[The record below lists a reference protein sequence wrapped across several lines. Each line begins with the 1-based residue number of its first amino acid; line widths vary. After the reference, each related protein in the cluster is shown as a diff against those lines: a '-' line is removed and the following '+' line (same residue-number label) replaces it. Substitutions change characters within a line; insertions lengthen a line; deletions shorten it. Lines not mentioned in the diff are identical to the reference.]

1 MDTQRYA
8 EGLIEAALARGEL
21 IPLEGTGEPLPELDR
36 DPAWWIKA
44 FLHREQLPQRRAEL
58 SAIVDA
64 GLASAVGAP
73 TLSEARTALAAVN
86 RTVRAWN
93 AEAPAALRIEERSEI
108 WLLDARTGHPD

>member
-21 IPLEGTGEPLPELDR
+21 VPLEGRGEPLRELDR
-36 DPAWWIKA
+36 DPAWWVKA
-44 FLHREQLPQRRAEL
+44 FLHREQLPERRTEL

-64 GLASAVGAP
+64 GLASAVAAA
-73 TLSEARTALAAVN
+73 TLDEARAKLAAVN

-93 AEAPAALRIEERSEI
+93 AEAPIALRIEERSEI
-108 WLLDARTGHPD
+108 WLLAARAGHPD